1 MQNHSTYFSETIKFT
16 NKSRKGDTWIGG
28 PTDALKS
35 QHVPGYAGYVP
46 QVGSENLFG
55 KSFAKTTAK
64 AINGDFHKG
73 NELTAKEKYTTEH
86 NMEYS
91 KKNFRQL

>member
-1 MQNHSTYFSETIKFT
+1 
-16 NKSRKGDTWIGG
+16 
-28 PTDALKS
+28 
-35 QHVPGYAGYVP
+35 VP